1 MKSIHK
7 SFWFITFFLLIWNV
21 LGCVNFIMQMNPE
34 MVYSYRE
41 NEQAIIQG
49 RPMWATIAFFVGVFG
64 GAVGCVLLL
73 LKNPV
78 AFYVLI
84 ASLLGVVVTTVH
96 TLSGGIH
103 FGVGEMIGIIFMPIA
118 VAGFLVWYAKY
129 AQRKGWMSK

>member
-34 MVYSYRE
+34 MVSSYRE

-64 GAVGCVLLL
+64 GALGCVLLL
-73 LKNPV
+73 LKKPV
-78 AFYVLI
+78 AFYVSI
-84 ASLLGVVVTTVH
+84 ASLLGVVVTTIH
-96 TLSGGIH
+96 TLSGDIL
-103 FGVGEMIGIIFMPIA
+103 FGVGEMFGIVFLPAA
-118 VAGFLVWYAKY
+118 VAVFLVWYAKY
-129 AQRKGWMSK
+129 VERKGWMKN